1 MYQTR
6 LGAVDVAVVDRTL
19 FMVFV
24 LFPVRLFARP
34 THAQLPFLTASTHN
48 VATCSCRFERRH
60 ADVTE
65 VRIGQE
71 GRTCCVSV
79 DFVERKSVFLD
90 SSVCTFLTSLT
101 GLK

>member
-6 LGAVDVAVVDRTL
+6 LGTVDVTVVDRT
-19 FMVFV
+19 V
-24 LFPVRLFARP
+24 LTLLMLLPVRP
-34 THAQLPFLTASTHN
+34 THAQLPFLTTRTDH
-48 VATCSCRFERRH
+48 VATCSCRFERRQ

-71 GRTCCVSV
+71 GRTCCVNV

-90 SSVCTFLTSLT
+90 SSVCTFLT
-101 GLK
+101 